1 LIAPDIIKI
10 HMRIARMAETQTAS
24 APAGEVDVLT
34 AARNWLARDGRVA
47 IATVVDTWG
56 SAPVPVGGQMAVAA
70 DGNFQGSVSGGCIEG
85 EIIMEAE
92 DILATGHPKR
102 LTFGVA
108 DETAWR
114 AGLPCGGKVQVFVE
128 RIEAK
133 DGADLLDRALAA
145 GESRRGLVVRT
156 HLVDGR
162 KEVFERSDANLP
174 QDIAERFL
182 TAKSQLKESPDGDV
196 FLHALVPPARIL
208 VIGATHIG
216 QILSQLARLASYE
229 VMVIDPRT
237 AFASADRF
245 PDVKLLTEWPQDALP
260 KLGLDPYTAVVAL
273 AHVGHID
280 DEALKLAVRSDC
292 LYIGALGSMRNHA
305 KRVERLKA
313 AGVTDAQIARIKAPI
328 GLDIG
333 AQTPAEV
340 AIAVMGEIVLAVR
353 GVKRK

>member
-1 LIAPDIIKI
+1 
-10 HMRIARMAETQTAS
+10 MRIARLAEPQNGSTP
-24 APAGEVDVLT
+24 APEGDVLT
-34 AARNWLARDGRVA
+34 AALNWLARDGRVA
-47 IATVVDTWG
+47 TATVVDTWG

-92 DILATGHPKR
+92 DILASGQPKR

-128 RIEAK
+128 RIDAK
-133 DGADLLDRALAA
+133 DGGAILLDRAVAA

-156 HLVDGR
+156 HLADGR
-162 KEVFERSDANLP
+162 KEVFERSDADLP
-174 QDIAERFL
+174 QDIAERFH
-182 TAKSQLKESPDGDV
+182 TAKSQLQETPDGDV

-216 QILSQLARLASYE
+216 QVLTQLARLASYE
-229 VMVIDPRT
+229 VTVIDPRT

-245 PDVKLLTEWPQDALP
+245 PDVKLLTEWPQDVLP
-260 KLGLDPYTAVVAL
+260 KVGLDPYTAVVAL

-280 DEALKLAVRSDC
+280 DEALKLAVQSDC
-292 LYIGALGSMRNHA
+292 LYIGALGSSRNHA

-313 AGVTDAQIARIKAPI
+313 AGITDTQIARIKAPI

-340 AIAVMGEIVLAVR
+340 ALSVMAEIVLAVR

>member
-1 LIAPDIIKI
+1 
-10 HMRIARMAETQTAS
+10 MAETQSAS
-24 APAGEVDVLT
+24 A
-34 AARNWLARDGRVA
+34 AARDVNVLAAARTWLARDGRVA
-47 IATVVDTWG
+47 MATVVDTWG

-92 DILATGHPKR
+92 DILASGQPKT

-114 AGLPCGGKVQVFVE
+114 AGLPCGGQVRVFVE
-128 RIEAK
+128 RIDE
-133 DGADLLDRALAA
+133 DGGVALLDRAVAA

-156 HLVDGR
+156 HLADGR
-162 KEVFERSDANLP
+162 KEVFERSDDNLP
-174 QDIAERFL
+174 QDIAERFR
-182 TAKSQLKESPDGDV
+182 TAKSQLKETPDGAV

-208 VIGATHIG
+208 IVGATHIG
-216 QILSQLARLASYE
+216 QILTQLARLAAYD
-229 VMVIDPRT
+229 VIVVDPRT
-237 AFASADRF
+237 AFASPDRF
-245 PDVKLLTEWPQDALP
+245 PNVNLLTEWPQDILP

-280 DEALKLAVRSDC
+280 DEALKLAVQSDC
-292 LYIGALGSMRNHA
+292 LYIGALGSSRNHA

-313 AGVTDAQIARIKAPI
+313 AGITEAQIARIKAPI

-340 AIAVMGEIVLAVR
+340 AVSIMGEIVLAVR

>member
-1 LIAPDIIKI
+1 
-10 HMRIARMAETQTAS
+10 MAETQTTS
-24 APAGEVDVLT
+24 SPAGEVDVLS

-56 SAPVPVGGQMAVAA
+56 SAPVPIGGQMAVAA

-92 DILATGHPKR
+92 DILASGQPKR

-128 RIEAK
+128 RIDAK
-133 DGADLLDRALAA
+133 DGGADLLDRAVAA
-145 GESRRGLVVRT
+145 GETRRGLVVRT
-156 HLVDGR
+156 HLADGR

-174 QDIAERFL
+174 QDIAERFR
-182 TAKSQLKESPDGDV
+182 TAKSQLQETPDGDV

-216 QILSQLARLASYE
+216 QVLAQIARLASYE
-229 VMVIDPRT
+229 VLVIDPRT

-245 PDVKLLTEWPQDALP
+245 PDMKLLTEWPQDALP
-260 KLGLDPYTAVVAL
+260 KVGLDLYTAVVAL

-280 DEALKLAVRSDC
+280 DEALKLAVQSDC
-292 LYIGALGSMRNHA
+292 LYIGALGSSRNHA

-313 AGVTDAQIARIKAPI
+313 AGITDGQIARIKAPI

-340 AIAVMGEIVLAVR
+340 ALSVMAEIVLAVR

>member
-1 LIAPDIIKI
+1 
-10 HMRIARMAETQTAS
+10 MAETQTAS
-24 APAGEVDVLT
+24 APAGEVDVLI

-92 DILATGHPKR
+92 DILASGQPKR

-128 RIEAK
+128 RIDAK
-133 DGADLLDRALAA
+133 AGGADLLDRAVAA

-156 HLVDGR
+156 HLADGR
-162 KEVFERSDANLP
+162 KEVFERTDEDLP
-174 QDIAERFL
+174 QEIAERFR
-182 TAKSQLKESPDGDV
+182 TAKSQLQESPDGDV

-216 QILSQLARLASYE
+216 QILTQIARLSAYE
-229 VMVIDPRT
+229 VIVVDPRT
-237 AFASADRF
+237 AFASAERF
-245 PDVKLLTEWPQDALP
+245 PDVRLVTEWPQDALP

-280 DEALKLAVRSDC
+280 DEALKLAVQSDC
-292 LYIGALGSMRNHA
+292 LYIGALGSSRNHA
-305 KRVERLKA
+305 KRVERLEA
-313 AGVTDAQIARIKAPI
+313 AGITDAQIARIKAPI

-340 AIAVMGEIVLAVR
+340 AISVMGEIVLAVR

>member
-1 LIAPDIIKI
+1 
-10 HMRIARMAETQTAS
+10 MAETQS
-24 APAGEVDVLT
+24 APASAREVDVLT
-34 AARNWLARDGRVA
+34 AARTWLARDGRVA

-85 EIIMEAE
+85 EIILEAE
-92 DILATGHPKR
+92 DILASGHPKT

-114 AGLPCGGKVQVFVE
+114 AGLPCGGQVQVFVE

-133 DGADLLDRALAA
+133 NGGADLLDRAVAA

-156 HLVDGR
+156 HLADGR

-174 QDIAERFL
+174 QDIAERFH
-182 TAKSQLKESPDGDV
+182 TAKSQLKETPDGAV

-216 QILSQLARLASYE
+216 QILTQLARLAAYE
-229 VMVIDPRT
+229 VIVVDPRT

-245 PDVKLLTEWPQDALP
+245 PDVNLLTEWPQDALP

-280 DEALKLAVRSDC
+280 DEALKLAVQSDC
-292 LYIGALGSMRNHA
+292 LYIGALGSSRNHA

-313 AGVTDAQIARIKAPI
+313 AGITEAQMARIKAPI

-340 AIAVMGEIVLAVR
+340 AISIMGEIVLAVR
-353 GVKRK
+353 GLKRK

>member
-1 LIAPDIIKI
+1 
-10 HMRIARMAETQTAS
+10 MAETQTTS
-24 APAGEVDVLT
+24 SPAGEVDVLS

-56 SAPVPVGGQMAVAA
+56 SAPVPIGGQMAVAA

-92 DILATGHPKR
+92 DILASGQPKR

-114 AGLPCGGKVQVFVE
+114 AGLPCGCKVQVFVE
-128 RIEAK
+128 RIDAK
-133 DGADLLDRALAA
+133 DGGADLLDRAVAA
-145 GESRRGLVVRT
+145 GETRRGLVVRT
-156 HLVDGR
+156 HLADGR

-174 QDIAERFL
+174 QDIAERFR
-182 TAKSQLKESPDGDV
+182 TAKSQLQETPDGDV

-216 QILSQLARLASYE
+216 QVLTQIARLASYE
-229 VMVIDPRT
+229 VTVIDPRT

-260 KLGLDPYTAVVAL
+260 KVGLDPYTAVVAL

-280 DEALKLAVRSDC
+280 DEALKLAVQSDC
-292 LYIGALGSMRNHA
+292 LYIGALGSSRNHA

-313 AGVTDAQIARIKAPI
+313 AGITDSQIARIKAPI

-340 AIAVMGEIVLAVR
+340 ALSIMAEIVLAVR